1 MMTMRLAKV
10 CFHVPK
16 FGVWTIAF
24 LAWTIVASIPH
35 RVHAADTLK
44 VFPDVIDVRADYPAK
59 WFAVTE
65 DAQGRWTD
73 VTDHVSLK
81 TSIHDGQVAS
91 LGSDGYLHAVA
102 PGQTKLVIE
111 WSGQVVERPIRIAS
125 SHLST
130 PTFGSEV
137 SAVLSKSGC
146 NLGTCHGNLHGK
158 GGFRVSLRGDD
169 PWVDFYAIRH
179 EANGRRV
186 DRVEARES
194 LLLSKPSARVAHQ
207 GGLRLP
213 VDSVGYEWIRRWIE
227 GGAKWSDENP
237 SPASMPDQELNEQQ
251 VDRLEVYP
259 ETAWID
265 SKARDQNLVVIAVWK
280 DGTRRDVTPWARL
293 EPSAVSGVTIDDRG
307 RVATSGPVDLSIAI
321 SYLQARSASRM
332 VFLGSSSIDAGSSM
346 SVSRQD
352 RSNRI
357 DELVESRLSR
367 MGLEPEPLVDDA
379 TWMRRS
385 SLVSIGR
392 LPTSNEVRAWITEED
407 PLRREKWVDRLLA
420 DPGYDWMWALHW
432 SDVLR
437 NEPKVMSLKG
447 TELWNEWLRRQY
459 SEDRPIDAIVRE
471 MVSTVGST
479 FDHPPASF
487 HRTHRDPMTAAESIG
502 QVFLGVRMQCAR
514 CHNHPFD
521 RWKQDDYYG
530 LAAYF
535 TTIEREQ
542 IDNKRPDD
550 LDKHVITGDEIISLG
565 DKTPQILHPGRSK
578 QVAPSPLRAFGL
590 EQAKLVSAEG
600 TTSAQSLDQVARWLT
615 TENRQFARNM
625 ANRIW
630 YHWMGRG
637 IVDPPDDF
645 RDSNPPSNPE
655 LLEYLTDELIA
666 SQYSS
671 RHLARLILQ
680 SKTFSRGGLTSESPM
695 DRLPGVPVFAG
706 YAVRRVPAE
715 FMLDALSDV
724 TGSRVRTRR
733 PRKNEEENQAT
744 AVPMRAVAAAPSP
757 RNDAFLRAFGKPER
771 LLVCECERSNESS
784 LIQSLMMINGEE
796 VRDRIDSSSSR
807 IQSLLSRSL
816 DPPEILEE
824 LYLAALTRMP
834 SEEEKRVLLEHVA
847 KSSDKKSA
855 WDDIVWSLLNSK
867 EFGLI
872 R

>member
-1 MMTMRLAKV
+1 MD
-10 CFHVPK
+10 C
-16 FGVWTIAF
+16 I
-24 LAWTIVASIPH
+24 I
-35 RVHAADTLK
+35 
-44 VFPDVIDVRADYPAK
+44 
-59 WFAVTE
+59 E

-73 VTDHVSLK
+73 VTGNDSLK
-81 TSIHDGQVAS
+81 LLIHDKHIAS
-91 LGSDGYLHAVA
+91 LGSDGFLIAGA
-102 PGQTKLVIE
+102 PGETKLVVE
-111 WSGQVVERPIRIAS
+111 WNGQVVERPIRVTS
-125 SHLST
+125 SPQST
-130 PTFGSEV
+130 PTFGREV

-169 PWVDFYAIRH
+169 PWVDFYAICH

-186 DRVEARES
+186 DRVEAIES
-194 LLLSKPSARVAHQ
+194 LLLSKPSMQIAHQ

-213 VDSVGYEWIRRWIE
+213 ADSVGYQWIRRWIE
-227 GGAKWSDENP
+227 GGAKWSDGDP

-259 ETAWID
+259 ESAWVD
-265 SKARDQNLVVIAVWK
+265 SKTRDQNLVVIAVWK
-280 DGTRRDVTPWARL
+280 DGTRRDVTRWARL

-307 RVATSGPVDLSIAI
+307 RVVTSGPVDLSIAI

-332 VFLGSSSIDAGSSM
+332 VFLGSSSIDAAASSI
-346 SVSRQD
+346 VSRED
-352 RSNRI
+352 RANRI
-357 DELVESRLSR
+357 DELVENRLSR
-367 MGLEPEPLVDDA
+367 MGIEPEPLVDDS

-392 LPTSNEVRAWITEED
+392 LPTANEVREWMADEE
-407 PLRREKWVDRLLA
+407 PQRREKWVDRLLA

-447 TELWNEWLRRQY
+447 TELWNDWLRRQY
-459 SEDRPIDAIVRE
+459 AEDRPIDAIVRE

-637 IVDPPDDF
+637 IVDAPDDF

-680 SKTFSRGGLTSESPM
+680 SRTFARGGLTSESPM

-715 FMLDALSDV
+715 LMLDALSDV

-733 PRKNEEENQAT
+733 PRKNEEEEKAT

-796 VRDRIDSSSSR
+796 IRDRIESSSNR

-816 DPPEILEE
+816 EPAAILEE
-824 LYLAALTRMP
+824 LYLTALTRMP
-834 SEEEKRVLLEHVA
+834 TEEEQRVLLEHVA
-847 KSSDKKSA
+847 NSSDKKSA